1 MTGLCFGGNKT
12 RQLEFVFA
20 EMLRQG
26 CDMLVAGAYSQSNW
40 CRQMTAAARKLGL
53 DIALVLMHGEKGPV
67 LQGNFLLYKLMGA
80 DVRVVDIASMEL
92 LQPLLDA
99 RAEEAR
105 AAGRKPFVVAP
116 MGLENL
122 ALGAVGYVQAAIELD
137 AQLAAQGVGPRM
149 ARRQRRQHDP
159 GRTGPGLQGAGP
171 ADQADQHGADQWT
184 MDRAT
189 DIARIGNA
197 TAELLGIDTRLAPEE
212 IESHDEYIGER
223 YGVVTDALPGGAA
236 AGRRH
241 RGPDPRSGLQR
252 QGDGRPD
259 RPRPPGPVR
268 MASQVVYRPHRRHPG
283 PVRLRRGSGAV
294 AVSWDVIVVG
304 AGAAGAAV
312 AARLS
317 EDPSRKVLLLEAG
330 PDYRS
335 AETPEAM
342 RSPNPFNVILPK
354 HFQATYMWPSL
365 LATRTKRQAPRLL
378 WRGRGVGGSTAINGQ
393 IAIRGVLDAFD
404 QWAEMGCEGW
414 SGRHVLPF
422 FNRLEDDLAY
432 GDQPYHGRGGP
443 IPIYR
448 APLDSWGPV
457 DRALKDAALGLGYP
471 WADDLNAPEAEGV
484 CCYAINSRDGVRV
497 STNDGYLEPAR
508 GRPNLEIRGD
518 TLVDKVLLDGRR
530 AVGVRARAGDGWSEL
545 RAPAGRAVGRR
556 LPLAAD
562 PDALGH
568 RAGPGICAPWAS
580 RWSRSC
586 RSATS
591 SSTIRSPASSSS
603 CAPSSS
609 PPTSTRATPTAASST
624 APASPAAA
632 SPTCCSWPS
641 TMAASA
647 ATSTPPCSARPAS
660 TCALFEAFSRGQ
672 VRLASADPLVD
683 PTVELN
689 MLDDERD
696 LVRLRDGARRL
707 VQIGSHPAV
716 QAITREVQI
725 GNTGRPLAELVGAPD
740 QAYDDWLLAD
750 CAEAQHGAGGC
761 CMGPYDVEDGRSVV
775 DPDGRVR
782 GIAGLRVADAS
793 VMPYDCKANT
803 CLTTIMIGE
812 HIADRIRRARSS

>member
-1 MTGLCFGGNKT
+1 M
-12 RQLEFVFA
+12 
-20 EMLRQG
+20 
-26 CDMLVAGAYSQSNW
+26 
-40 CRQMTAAARKLGL
+40 
-53 DIALVLMHGEKGPV
+53 
-67 LQGNFLLYKLMGA
+67 
-80 DVRVVDIASMEL
+80 
-92 LQPLLDA
+92 
-99 RAEEAR
+99 
-105 AAGRKPFVVAP
+105 
-116 MGLENL
+116 
-122 ALGAVGYVQAAIELD
+122 
-137 AQLAAQGVGPRM
+137 
-149 ARRQRRQHDP
+149 
-159 GRTGPGLQGAGP
+159 
-171 ADQADQHGADQWT
+171 
-184 MDRAT
+184 
-189 DIARIGNA
+189 
-197 TAELLGIDTRLAPEE
+197 
-212 IESHDEYIGER
+212 
-223 YGVVTDALPGGAA
+223 
-236 AGRRH
+236 
-241 RGPDPRSGLQR
+241 
-252 QGDGRPD
+252 
-259 RPRPPGPVR
+259 
-268 MASQVVYRPHRRHPG
+268 
-283 PVRLRRGSGAV
+283 
-294 AVSWDVIVVG
+294 SWDVIVVG
-304 AGAAGAAV
+304 AGAAGAVV

-497 STNDGYLEPAR
+497 STSDGYLEPAR

-545 RAPAGRAVGRR
+545 RAPLVVLSAGAFHSPPILMRSGIGRAGHLRAMGIPVVKELPVGDFVFDHPFARIELKLR
-556 LPLAAD
+556 PELKPTDVHTRHTNCCVKYSSGLAGGGFAD
-562 PDALGH
+562 MLLMAFNHGGIGGDLDPAMFGE
-568 RAGPGICAPWAS
+568 AGIHV
-580 RWSRSC
+580 
-586 RSATS
+586 
-591 SSTIRSPASSSS
+591 
-603 CAPSSS
+603 
-609 PPTSTRATPTAASST
+609 
-624 APASPAAA
+624 
-632 SPTCCSWPS
+632 
-641 TMAASA
+641 
-647 ATSTPPCSARPAS
+647 
-660 TCALFEAFSRGQ
+660 ALFEAFSRGQ

-683 PTVELN
+683 PTVALN

-707 VQIGSHPAV
+707 VQIGSQPAV

-812 HIADRIRRARSS
+812 HIADRIRRARSSS